1 MSLSAT
7 TDSTI
12 SNALGSFSTN
22 FLVGDSNKPMT
33 LEFITPSQ
41 MILQT
46 DTIHLTT
53 TTAQSTY
60 LGVGASSISGSSS
73 SCNLTT
79 ATQVFTIANITSGMR
94 LSAPSSFS
102 STNFSSGVGIQFSG
116 GGIRF
121 RSMISSGVKYF
132 TLQLQRSGYSYATV
146 LVPLTVRPNTLNTA
160 TFTSLSPFV
169 SQVTTYSF
177 TINIKNPLGAQAA
190 IRITLPS
197 EMSIAVGTCVSTTST
212 TLSSFTYNQTCTAS
226 SSTSIL
232 IQNITNAVLTAS
244 TIFTVT
250 VAGITNPIST
260 KPTSTPFII

>member
-1 MSLSAT
+1 M
-7 TDSTI
+7 I
-12 SNALGSFSTN
+12 
-22 FLVGDSNKPMT
+22 
-33 LEFITPSQ
+33 LEFTTPSQ
-41 MILQT
+41 IILST

-53 TTAQSTY
+53 TSTQSTY
-60 LGVGASSISGSSS
+60 LGVGASGATGSNC

-79 ATQVFTIANITSGMR
+79 ASQVFTVTNITSGMK

-121 RSMISSGVKYF
+121 KSMISSGVKYF
-132 TLQLQRSGYSYATV
+132 TLQLQRSGYSIASVT
-146 LVPLTVRPNTLNTA
+146 VPLTVKPNTLNTA
-160 TFTSLSPFV
+160 TFTSFSPYV

-177 TINIKNPLGAQAA
+177 TINIKNPLGAQSA
-190 IRITLPS
+190 IKITLPS
-197 EMSIAVGTCVSTTST
+197 EMSIVIGACVSTTST
-212 TLSSFTYNQTCTAS
+212 SLSSFTYNQTCSAS

-244 TIFTVT
+244 TIFTIT

-260 KPTSTPFII
+260 KPTTTPFMIQIV